1 MNFFWLVFIMFK
13 HLNKPKPDNFK
24 IFDEYLFDDSDNG
37 DNFMECLLFTD
48 INNRDKLLYFFATYF
63 FLKVVLCVTY

>member
-1 MNFFWLVFIMFK
+1 MFK

-37 DNFMECLLFTD
+37 ENFMDCLLFTD
-48 INNRDKLLYFFATYF
+48 INNRDKLLYFFCYLLLFKSSTLCDL
-63 FLKVVLCVTY
+63 LKHSLNNL